1 MKKKNVKNKG
11 GLGLFFF
18 FFLSFCFFKPNYDYY
33 DYLSTVALPLIFPF
47 FISPVASLGLPRLES
62 LNNYI
67 FLASVQLMAKQ

>member
-1 MKKKNVKNKG
+1 MKKKRKKRGWSWFV
-11 GLGLFFF
+11 FFL